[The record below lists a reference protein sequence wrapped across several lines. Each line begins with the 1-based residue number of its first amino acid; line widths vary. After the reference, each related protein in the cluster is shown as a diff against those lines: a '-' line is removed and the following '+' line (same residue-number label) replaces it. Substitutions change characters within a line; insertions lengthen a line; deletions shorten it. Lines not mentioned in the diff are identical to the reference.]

1 MPAAAA
7 SSLPPSTRENPY
19 RIRATIRYVVKGESA
34 IFYPADREK
43 SYWPPDD
50 HEMTITD
57 ARPFAAELS
66 VARNGFA
73 LLRHRSA
80 VRDFFDE
87 AEVERVLVPEIC
99 EQARQLNGASKVIA
113 FGPVARTDDP
123 ASRQGRL
130 PSFGAHV
137 DYGRRTVEDITRQ
150 MLGAEADRWLSR
162 RVVLMNFWRPIR
174 PVFSSPL
181 ALCDASTVEAADLHP
196 SEVRGGLMDA
206 DRPPLHGFNLS
217 YNPAHRWYYTPRMQ
231 PDEVYAF
238 KLYDSLAGV
247 PQWTG
252 HTAIVDPDTPAGA
265 PARQS
270 MEIRTISFID

>member
-1 MPAAAA
+1 MDPMT
-7 SSLPPSTRENPY
+7 STPGNPH

-34 IFYPADREK
+34 VFYPSDRAK
-43 SYWPPDD
+43 SWWPPDD

-57 ARPFAAELS
+57 ARPFRDSLS

-73 LLRHRSA
+73 LLRHASA

-87 AEVERVLVPEIC
+87 AEIERVLVPEVTGL
-99 EQARQLNGASKVIA
+99 ARQLNGASKVIA

-123 ASRQGRL
+123 ATGQGRL

-150 MLGAEADRWLSR
+150 MLGAEADHWLSR

-174 PVFSSPL
+174 PVWRSPL
-181 ALCDASTVEAADLHP
+181 ALCDASTVEASDLNP
-196 SEVRGGLMDA
+196 SEVRGGLMDP

-217 YNPAHRWYYTPRMQ
+217 YNPAHRWYYVPRMQ
-231 PDEVYAF
+231 PDELYAF
-238 KLYDSLAGV
+238 KLYDSEPGV

-252 HTAIVDPDTPAGA
+252 HTAIVDPESPPDA

>member
-1 MPAAAA
+1 MA
-7 SSLPPSTRENPY
+7 SFPSTREQPY

-34 IFYPADREK
+34 VFYPADRDK
-43 SYWPPDD
+43 SRWPPDD
-50 HEMTITD
+50 HAMTITD
-57 ARPFAAELS
+57 ARPFRDELTI
-66 VARNGFA
+66 ARNGFT
-73 LLRHRSA
+73 LLQHRSA

-87 AEVERVLVPEIC
+87 KQVERVLVPETIDL
-99 EQARQLNGASKVIA
+99 ATQLNGASKVIA

-137 DYGRRTVEDITRQ
+137 DYGRRTVEDIARQ
-150 MLGAEADRWLSR
+150 MLGDDAEHWLSH

-181 ALCDASTVEAADLHP
+181 ALCDASTVLETDLNP
-196 SEVRGGLMDA
+196 SEVRGGLMDP
-206 DRPPLHGFNLS
+206 DRPPLYGFNLS
-217 YNPAHRWYYTPRMQ
+217 HNPAHRWYYAPRMQ
-231 PDEVYAF
+231 PDELYAF
-238 KLYDSLAGV
+238 KLYDSQAGV

-252 HTAIVDPDTPAGA
+252 HTAIVDPDTPPDA

-270 MEIRTISFID
+270 MEIRTISFIG